1 MSLAEGRFGLGG
13 KYGLAGSYGLAALR
27 GLFLAS
33 SFLAV
38 PFLGGCGDS
47 GFHPLYGSALING
60 DAVNERLA
68 AVDVAP
74 IPGRVGQRIRNE
86 LIFQT
91 TGGGSPKPPQYRLDI
106 AIRES
111 VTSMLVAVDGNA
123 GNQIYGLDATYSL
136 VRLSDKK
143 VVAHGSSYGRASFDR
158 VSSIFANVEARQDAE
173 NRAAETVGEEL
184 RTRLLAV
191 LASKNA

>member
-13 KYGLAGSYGLAALR
+13 KYGLMAVR
-27 GLFLAS
+27 GLFLTSA
-33 SFLAV
+33 LLTLPV
-38 PFLGGCGDS
+38 LGGCGDT

-60 DAVNERLA
+60 SAVNERLA
-68 AVDVAP
+68 SVDVAP

-91 TGGGSPKPPQYRLDI
+91 TGGGSPAPPKYRLDI

-111 VTSMLVAVDGNA
+111 VTSMLVATDGNA
-123 GNQIYGLDATYSL
+123 GNQIYGIDASYSL

-143 VVAHGSSYGRASFDR
+143 VVARGSSYGRASFDR

-191 LASKNA
+191 LASNQA

>member
-13 KYGLAGSYGLAALR
+13 SYGRAAVR
-27 GLFLAS
+27 GLLLAS
-33 SFLAV
+33 SLFTIPLLA
-38 PFLGGCGDS
+38 GCSG

-60 DAVNERLA
+60 SAVNERLA
-68 AVDVAP
+68 AIDVAP

-91 TGGGSPKPPQYRLDI
+91 TGGGEAKTPQYRLNI

-123 GNQIYGLDATYSL
+123 GNQIYGIDASYSL
-136 VRLSDKK
+136 IRLSDKK
-143 VVAHGSSYGRASFDR
+143 VVATGSSYGRASFDR

-191 LASKNA
+191 LASNNA

>member
-1 MSLAEGRFGLGG
+1 LVSASV
-13 KYGLAGSYGLAALR
+13 AISAL
-27 GLFLAS
+27 S
-33 SFLAV
+33 
-38 PFLGGCGDS
+38 GCGDS

-60 DAVNERLA
+60 KAVNERLA

-86 LIFQT
+86 LIFQA
-91 TGGGSPKPPQYRLDI
+91 TGGGEAKTPEYRLDV

-123 GNQIYGLDATYSL
+123 GSQIYGIDASYSL

-143 VVAHGSSYGRASFDR
+143 VIAQGSSYGRASFDR

-173 NRAAETVGEEL
+173 NRAAESVGEEL

-191 LASKNA
+191 LSNNNA

>member
-1 MSLAEGRFGLGG
+1 MSLAEGRFGRRGM
-13 KYGLAGSYGLAALR
+13 SGLAAARCLLLTSA
-27 GLFLAS
+27 LF
-33 SFLAV
+33 AV
-38 PFLGGCGDS
+38 SPLGGCGDS

-60 DAVNERLA
+60 AAVNERLA
-68 AVDVAP
+68 AVDIAP

-86 LIFQT
+86 LIFQA
-91 TGGGSPKPPQYRLDI
+91 TGGGAAKTPQYRLDI

-123 GNQIYGLDATYSL
+123 GSQIFGIDASYSL

-143 VVAHGSSYGRASFDR
+143 VIAQGSSYGRASFDR
-158 VSSIFANVEARQDAE
+158 VSSIFANVEARQGAE
-173 NRAAETVGEEL
+173 DRAADSVGEEL

-191 LASKNA
+191 LSSNNA

>member
-13 KYGLAGSYGLAALR
+13 KCGLAAVR
-27 GLFLAS
+27 GLLLAS
-33 SFLAV
+33 AV
-38 PFLGGCGDS
+38 LSLPVLGGCGS
-47 GFHPLYGSALING
+47 GGFHPLYGSALING
-60 DAVNERLA
+60 SAINERLA

-91 TGGGSPKPPQYRLDI
+91 TGGGSPAPPKYRLDI

-123 GNQIYGLDATYSL
+123 GSQIYGIDASYSL

-143 VVAHGSSYGRASFDR
+143 VVASGSSYGRASFDR

-191 LASKNA
+191 LASDQA

>member
-13 KYGLAGSYGLAALR
+13 KYGLTAVRS
-27 GLFLAS
+27 LFLAS
-33 SFLAV
+33 SVLGASL
-38 PFLGGCGDS
+38 LGGCSG

-60 DAVNERLA
+60 SAVNERLA

-91 TGGGSPKPPQYRLDI
+91 TGGGTPAPPKYRLDI

-123 GNQIYGLDATYSL
+123 GSQIYGIDASYNL

-143 VVAHGSSYGRASFDR
+143 VVASGSSYGRASFDR

-191 LASKNA
+191 LASNQV

>member
-1 MSLAEGRFGLGG
+1 MSLVEGRFELRG
-13 KYGLAGSYGLAALR
+13 KYGLTAVR
-27 GLFLAS
+27 GLLLAS
-33 SFLAV
+33 SLLSV
-38 PFLGGCGDS
+38 PFIGGCSGG

-60 DAVNERLA
+60 SAVNERLA

-123 GNQIYGLDATYSL
+123 GNQIYGIDASYNL

-143 VVAHGSSYGRASFDR
+143 VVASGSSYGRASFDR

-191 LASKNA
+191 LASNNA

>member
-1 MSLAEGRFGLGG
+1 MSLAEGRFEFGGTYGRRVARGLLLSSSILATCF
-13 KYGLAGSYGLAALR
+13 LAGC
-27 GLFLAS
+27 
-33 SFLAV
+33 
-38 PFLGGCGDS
+38 GGS

-60 DAVNERLA
+60 DAVSERLA

-91 TGGGSPKPPQYRLDI
+91 TGGGNPAPPKYRLDI

-111 VTSMLVAVDGNA
+111 VTSMLVATDGNA
-123 GNQIYGLDATYSL
+123 GSQIFGIDASYSL

-143 VVAHGSSYGRASFDR
+143 VVAHGSSYGRATFDR
-158 VSSIFANVEARQDAE
+158 VSSVFANVEARQDAE
-173 NRAAETVGEEL
+173 NRAAESVGEEL

-191 LASKNA
+191 LASNQA

>member
-1 MSLAEGRFGLGG
+1 MSLAEGRFGRGG
-13 KYGLAGSYGLAALR
+13 TYGLGVVR
-27 GLFLAS
+27 GLLLVS
-33 SFLAV
+33 SVFAV
-38 PFLGGCGDS
+38 PFLGGCGNS

-60 DAVNERLA
+60 GAVNERLA

-91 TGGGSPKPPQYRLDI
+91 TGGGSPKPPQYRLDV

-123 GNQIYGLDATYSL
+123 GSQIYGIDATYSL

-191 LASKNA
+191 LASNQA

>member
-1 MSLAEGRFGLGG
+1 MSLAEGRIGLGG
-13 KYGLAGSYGLAALR
+13 KCGLVAAR
-27 GLFLAS
+27 GLILAS
-33 SFLAV
+33 SFLV
-38 PFLGGCGDS
+38 LPVLGGCAG

-60 DAVNERLA
+60 SAVTERLA

-91 TGGGSPKPPQYRLDI
+91 TGGGTPEPPKYRLDI

-123 GNQIYGLDATYSL
+123 GNQIYGIDASYSL

-143 VVAHGSSYGRASFDR
+143 VVATGSSYGRASFDR

-173 NRAAETVGEEL
+173 NRAAESVGEEL

-191 LASKNA
+191 LASNQA

>member
-1 MSLAEGRFGLGG
+1 MSLAEGRFGLMG
-13 KYGLAGSYGLAALR
+13 KCGLTGTYGVKAVR

-33 SFLAV
+33 SLIV
-38 PFLGGCGDS
+38 LPVLGGCGDG

-60 DAVNERLA
+60 SAVTERLA

-91 TGGGSPKPPQYRLDI
+91 TGGGTAAPPKYRLDI

-111 VTSMLVAVDGNA
+111 VTSMLVATDGNA
-123 GNQIYGLDATYSL
+123 GNQIYGIDASYSL

-143 VVAHGSSYGRASFDR
+143 VVASGSSYGRASFDR

-173 NRAAETVGEEL
+173 NRAAESVGTEL
-184 RTRLLAV
+184 KTRLLAV
-191 LASKNA
+191 LASNQA